1 MPIDKCESL
10 SLCPKKVGGGSEH
23 DLDILTTKIIAYKI
37 LGQLDLN
44 EMQMVYDCYVQ
55 VVESN

>member
-23 DLDILTTKIIAYKI
+23 DLDILTAKIIAYRN
-37 LGQLDLN
+37 LRPTRFERNANGL
-44 EMQMVYDCYVQ
+44 
-55 VVESN
+55 